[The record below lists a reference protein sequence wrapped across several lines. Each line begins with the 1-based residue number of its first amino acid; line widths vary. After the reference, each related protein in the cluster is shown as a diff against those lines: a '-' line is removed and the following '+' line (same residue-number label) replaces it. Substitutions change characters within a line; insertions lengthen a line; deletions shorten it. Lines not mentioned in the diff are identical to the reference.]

1 MRRRKNLSAISL
13 TEEEKK
19 WMADEIK
26 GFYLDERGE
35 DIGIIEQQQLL
46 DLFVERLGPVV
57 YDKGLD
63 DARRWYQSQME
74 NLESDY
80 YLLYKK
86 DGRK

>member
-35 DIGIIEQQQLL
+35 DIGIIEQQ
-46 DLFVERLGPVV
+46 DRKSVV
-57 YDKGLD
+57 
-63 DARRWYQSQME
+63 
-74 NLESDY
+74 
-80 YLLYKK
+80 
-86 DGRK
+86 